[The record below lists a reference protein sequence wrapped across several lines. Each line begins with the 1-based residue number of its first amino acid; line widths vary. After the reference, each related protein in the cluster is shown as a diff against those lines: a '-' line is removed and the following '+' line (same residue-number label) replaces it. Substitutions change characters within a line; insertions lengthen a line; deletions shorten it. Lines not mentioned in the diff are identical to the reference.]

1 MEAAVTNPKVREQL
15 DKYVGR
21 EVAEALTT
29 SEPDEMGFVTDR
41 TTRTIQPPTQH
52 PWAARAYANFYP
64 EQRVNDSKLG

>member
-1 MEAAVTNPKVREQL
+1 
-15 DKYVGR
+15 
-21 EVAEALTT
+21 LTT